1 MALKS
6 LASAALVA
14 LTLASS
20 AFGTSTEAAA
30 RNGRNAALFGGLA
43 AGALVG
49 SAFAGSSRAYAT
61 PAYGA
66 PAYGYYGRP
75 AYYAAPVYAPSCY
88 RERQPVYDDWGDLA
102 GYRVVR
108 VCD

>member
-1 MALKS
+1 MSSTTIRALC
-6 LASAALVA
+6 AVG
-14 LTLASS
+14 LTLAT
-20 AFGTSTEAAA
+20 AAVATSTEASA

-43 AGALVG
+43 AGAIAGGVIANG
-49 SAFAGSSRAYAT
+49 NRAFAA
-61 PAYGA
+61 PVYGA
-66 PAYGYYGRP
+66 PAYGYYG
-75 AYYAAPVYAPSCY
+75 ALTYYAAPAYVRSCY